1 MVKYLLQEASV
12 IGRTLPYEILRRLT
26 RQPDNLNRHLE
37 QLEDL
42 GLLRKSSQSE
52 HEYEFKH
59 TLIQEAVYSGLL
71 KKDRMD
77 MHQQIGLVMEQVFSD
92 RLPEFYETL
101 AFHFRHSA
109 LYQKAVD
116 YLRQSGRKSLKK
128 YAVQES
134 HEYYQR
140 AFQILE
146 QTMGDSEEEKRLL
159 IDFLNEWAPVF
170 YYRADFGGLK
180 RLFLKHQALADSIS
194 DQALLGSF
202 YVWLSSSLFNT

>member
-71 KKDRMD
+71 KKDRMA
-77 MHQQIGLVMEQVFSD
+77 MHQQICLVMEQVFSD

-109 LYQKAVD
+109 LYQ
-116 YLRQSGRKSLKK
+116 
-128 YAVQES
+128 
-134 HEYYQR
+134 R
-140 AFQILE
+140 ALQILE
-146 QTMGDSEEEKRLL
+146 QTMGESEEEKRLL

-180 RLFLKHQALADSIS
+180 RLFLEYQALADSIS